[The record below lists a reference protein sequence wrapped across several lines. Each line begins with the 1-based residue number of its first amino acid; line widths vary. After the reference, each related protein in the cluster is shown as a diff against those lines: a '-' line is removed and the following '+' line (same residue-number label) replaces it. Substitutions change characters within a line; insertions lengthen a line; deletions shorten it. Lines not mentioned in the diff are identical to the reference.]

1 MKIVNLKLI
10 NFRNYEN
17 LEVNFDPSLNI
28 IYGKNG
34 EGKTNLVEAIY
45 TLALTRSFRNINDYK
60 LIRDTET
67 IAKVEGNISNKMTD
81 NYKVIISKDGKKVK
95 VNNNKIQKI
104 SDYISK
110 IPLVLFHPD
119 DLRFI
124 KDTPSIRRKS
134 LNISISEIN
143 PEYLRIL
150 NYYNKVLK
158 QRNAYLKEMM
168 LNSNKDRHYLDIL
181 DEKIITYG
189 MFINSK
195 RKDYIH
201 VINNYLN
208 NIFKNITGID
218 GLTIEYISDYNN
230 LTKEEI
236 LKKYNDNLSKDMSFG
251 KTNFGVHTDDFK
263 FKINDKEV
271 RDYGSE
277 GEQKN
282 VIIAYKFSE
291 LEIFKIING
300 NYPLLILDD
309 LFSELDTEKIDNI
322 LKLLKPDCQT
332 FITSTSLSFFNNL
345 KKDSYKQIHI
355 VNGKIEE
362 V

>member
-168 LNSNKDRHYLDIL
+168 LN
-181 DEKIITYG
+181 
-189 MFINSK
+189 
-195 RKDYIH
+195 
-201 VINNYLN
+201 
-208 NIFKNITGID
+208 
-218 GLTIEYISDYNN
+218 
-230 LTKEEI
+230 
-236 LKKYNDNLSKDMSFG
+236 
-251 KTNFGVHTDDFK
+251 
-263 FKINDKEV
+263 
-271 RDYGSE
+271 
-277 GEQKN
+277 
-282 VIIAYKFSE
+282 
-291 LEIFKIING
+291 
-300 NYPLLILDD
+300 
-309 LFSELDTEKIDNI
+309 
-322 LKLLKPDCQT
+322 
-332 FITSTSLSFFNNL
+332 
-345 KKDSYKQIHI
+345 
-355 VNGKIEE
+355 
-362 V
+362 